1 MRRLLP
7 LLLLLVFAVAC
18 ASAPANPHRPN
29 VTVAQLNEMNFG
41 ATSRAPITLEVQI
54 RNVAKEPMTVRLIRL
69 EGGLTQQYV
78 VTPVERTLR
87 EPIAPGGT
95 AAFRL
100 PTTAVSQQGRIED
113 PEPLNLRG
121 FVTYDVAGQQYQD
134 LYIFRVLMQ

>member
-7 LLLLLVFAVAC
+7 AFLLLAVAC
-18 ASAPANPHRPN
+18 ASSAPKNPYRPN
-29 VTVAQLNEMNFG
+29 VLISQLNEMSFG
-41 ATSRAPITLEVQI
+41 ATTRAPITVEVQI
-54 RNVAKEPMTVRLIRL
+54 RNVAREPMTVRLIRL

-78 VTPVERTLR
+78 VEPAERTVR
-87 EPIAPGGT
+87 EAIAPGDT

-100 PTTAVSQQGRIED
+100 GLTAVSQQGRILD